1 VHPARLAALLV
12 VVAACSE
19 WPISARDIPGT
30 YVMNRGRAADTLIL
44 LQHGR
49 YRHIYRMPGQRVA
62 IDSGT
67 WLVTQSGHQIVV
79 RFSALWQRWRN
90 ETDFS
95 YVLRAPLTP
104 VSWSVEPSRTVSG
117 RMRLDAEE
125 ALDWAYVR
133 RGGVPEGRDRPGVRD
148 GDIIFQTSRSSQSLA
163 IQRATHSQY
172 SHMGLIL
179 YRNGEP
185 YVFEAVATV
194 RYTPLDAWI
203 ARGTHQRYVVKR
215 LRDADTVLTPAA
227 IAKLRAAAEAFQQR
241 PYDLTFEWSD
251 SRLYCSELVWKAFDR
266 GLGIQIGALQDLGS
280 FDLTDAEV
288 RAQMQKRYGD
298 RVPLEERVISPAAMF
313 GAGNL
318 ITVTT
323 R

>member
-1 VHPARLAALLV
+1 MHLARLAALI

-19 WPISARDIPGT
+19 WPISARDVPGT
-30 YVMNRGRAADTLIL
+30 YVMNRGRAADTLIVL
-44 LQHGR
+44 PHGR
-49 YRHIYRMPGQRVA
+49 YRHIYAMPGQRVV

-67 WLVTQSGHQIVV
+67 WLVNQAPHQVAV
-79 RFSALWQRWRN
+79 RFSTLWARWRN
-90 ETDFS
+90 ETDGS
-95 YVLRAPLTP
+95 YLRRSLLTP
-104 VSWSVEPSRTVSG
+104 MSWSVEVSRTLSG
-117 RMRLDAEE
+117 RIRMYADEN
-125 ALDWAYVR
+125 LDWAYVR

-148 GDIIFQTSRSSQSLA
+148 GDIIFQ
-163 IQRATHSQY
+163 
-172 SHMGLIL
+172 
-179 YRNGEP
+179 
-185 YVFEAVATV
+185 
-194 RYTPLDAWI
+194 D
-203 ARGTHQRYVVKR
+203 
-215 LRDADTVLTPAA
+215 
-227 IAKLRAAAEAFQQR
+227 R

-266 GLGIQIGALQDLGS
+266 SLGIQIGALQDLGS

-313 GAGNL
+313 AAGNL